1 MEVTMRKILLIVV
14 SLSLM
19 AFAGRIPAHAQV
31 VDAIEADI
39 PFSFT
44 VLNTTLPAGRYTV
57 ERVYTVDPNVMEI
70 RGSDAH
76 STAFVIVENAEIA
89 RAPERAELIFDRVGD
104 QYFLSEIFEGG
115 SNAGVSLPRSPAERQ
130 LEKEGAM
137 IQVVALPAVLTAAK

>member
-1 MEVTMRKILLIVV
+1 MRKVLLIVV

-31 VDAIEADI
+31 VDTIEADI

-44 VLNTTLPAGRYTV
+44 VRETTLPAAKYKI
-57 ERVYTVDPNVMEI
+57 ERVYTVNPNVMEI

-76 STAFVIVENAEIA
+76 ATAFVIVENAVIA
-89 RAPERAELIFDRVGD
+89 RAPEKAELIFDRVGD
-104 QYFLSEIFEGG
+104 QYFLWEIFEGG
-115 SNAGVSLPRSPAERQ
+115 SNAGVELPKSHAERQ
-130 LEKEGAM
+130 MEKEGAM